1 MAILDNLG
9 REIKE
14 GDLIVFTNGEV
25 NAFQVVGLKEPS
37 LLGADLKQ
45 VPVGELTV
53 ACQFSK
59 ALANPGRQPHL
70 LLQDVLIVHKNVPD
84 DTTAADAK
92 VQ

>member
-14 GDLIVFTNGEV
+14 GDLVVFTNGEV
-25 NAFQVVGLKEPS
+25 NAFQVVVLKEPS
-37 LLGADLKQ
+37 LLGVNPQQ

-70 LLQDVLIVHKNVPD
+70 MLQDVLLVHRNVPEAVD
-84 DTTAADAK
+84 PASDK